1 MHHFGQTEEVLFW
14 GFSCFFLFLSLVYY
28 CYTSKDPDIP
38 GHNRM
43 RKKNPRKATK
53 SHKENLTLLGFQPS
67 VVMECFLF
75 VVYDQVVWERE
86 GMSWAS

>member
-1 MHHFGQTEEVLFW
+1 
-14 GFSCFFLFLSLVYY
+14 
-28 CYTSKDPDIP
+28 
-38 GHNRM
+38 M